1 MEETPESGDADA
13 TTFGHITDTKSLG
26 AMTGQMLKYETESIQ
41 RVAPLA
47 GYATVRISSWAEE
60 TFERIEKN
68 KTA

>member
-1 MEETPESGDADA
+1 
-13 TTFGHITDTKSLG
+13 
-26 AMTGQMLKYETESIQ
+26 MTGQMLKYETESIQ